1 MENGLEVSHKHS
13 NIVENAEPDYGF
25 NVVAWER
32 DTLGV
37 EGSVRESAFIESEG
51 NDASYTEQERHKC
64 VPRCPRIH
72 NTTYVL
78 SVI

>member
-1 MENGLEVSHKHS
+1 
-13 NIVENAEPDYGF
+13 
-25 NVVAWER
+25 
-32 DTLGV
+32 LGV